1 VLRLVLTAVALG
13 LSNLAASIGIGL
25 SGVDA
30 DLRVRVAVVFGFFE
44 ATMPV
49 VGLVLGH
56 RLAASIGSASSYLG
70 SGLLIG
76 VGLYT
81 VVQGH
86 RSAPSPTPAR
96 DGLLALVVTGAALSI
111 DNLVGRL
118 CAGNSDGAHRAER
131 SGYCDGQRRH
141 VPDWPR
147 ARAPSGPDRRTA
159 RPGDRG
165 AVLVLVGAAVAAG
178 AFGPGGCVGDID
190 DVASGSAS
198 ST

>member
-13 LSNLAASIGIGL
+13 LSNFAAAIGIGL

-30 DLRVRVAVVFGFFE
+30 NLRVRVAVVFGFFE
-44 ATMPV
+44 ATTPV

-70 SGLLIG
+70 GGLLIA

-96 DGLLALVVTGAALSI
+96 DGVLALIVTGAALSI
-111 DNLVGRL
+111 DNLVVGFALGTQTVPIALSAAVIATASVAMSLIGLELGRCL
-118 CAGNSDGAHRAER
+118 GRTVEQR
-131 SGYCDGQRRH
+131 SQEIG
-141 VPDWPR
+141 
-147 ARAPSGPDRRTA
+147 
-159 RPGDRG
+159 G
-165 AVLVLVGAAVAAG
+165 AVLVLVGAAVAAS
-178 AFGPGGCVGDID
+178 AF
-190 DVASGSAS
+190 
-198 ST
+198 